1 VITFAGQES
10 GAGRLSAV
18 VSCCVQLSPLFK
30 KDVFP
35 IISLYARNPENNIV
49 SHALT
54 TTRVYFQAWVM

>member
-35 IISLYARNPENNIV
+35 IISLYARNPENKAIRPIV
-49 SHALT
+49 HT
-54 TTRVYFQAWVM
+54 DK